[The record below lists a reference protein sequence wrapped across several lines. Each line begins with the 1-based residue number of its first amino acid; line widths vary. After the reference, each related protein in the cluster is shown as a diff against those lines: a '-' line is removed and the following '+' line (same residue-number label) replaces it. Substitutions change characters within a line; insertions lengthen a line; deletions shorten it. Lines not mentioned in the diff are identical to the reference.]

1 MIQSAQ
7 SGLRTPQP
15 DVIELV
21 TETNDIHTLNPM
33 LVLTKYGVLCLPSGT
48 SPTLIAITVLPIA
61 FRSWYSFSCPSRS
74 NSKYTSSALLRA
86 TTTWRLFVVA
96 QTIVLPCGTFHS
108 LTRRSERTWRMPWGC
123 TCSKASEPICW
134 TARVGAEER
143 NPVSWTS
150 SIVSPIDRT
159 SVPLTKERMI

>member
-61 FRSWYSFSCPSRS
+61 FRS
-74 NSKYTSSALLRA
+74 
-86 TTTWRLFVVA
+86 
-96 QTIVLPCGTFHS
+96 
-108 LTRRSERTWRMPWGC
+108 
-123 TCSKASEPICW
+123 
-134 TARVGAEER
+134 
-143 NPVSWTS
+143 
-150 SIVSPIDRT
+150 
-159 SVPLTKERMI
+159 